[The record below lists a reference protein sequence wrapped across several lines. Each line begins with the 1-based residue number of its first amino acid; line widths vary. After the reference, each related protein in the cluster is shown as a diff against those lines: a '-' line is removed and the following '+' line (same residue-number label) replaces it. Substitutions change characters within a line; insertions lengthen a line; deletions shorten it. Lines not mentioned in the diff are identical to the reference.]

1 MQSLKILLDLFWTFA
16 KIGAVTFGGGYAML
30 PILTRELVEK
40 RGWTSDEELTDYF
53 AIGQCTPGIIAVNV
67 ATFIGNKRK
76 GFLGGLFATL
86 GMVVIPTII
95 ITIIAMFLTNFADN
109 EYVKDALAG
118 ISVCV
123 CVLVIN
129 AIIKLWKNSVVDGIS
144 FAIFAVAFV
153 LSILSDYVLPF
164 EISPVIL
171 VLAGGLA
178 GVIIKQIGG
187 KRK

>member
-1 MQSLKILLDLFWTFA
+1 MQTLKTLLNLFWTFA

-30 PILTRELVEK
+30 PILSKELVEK
-40 RGWTSDEELTDYF
+40 RGWTTDAELTDYF

-67 ATFIGNKRK
+67 ATFVGNKRK

-86 GMVVIPTII
+86 GMVFIPTII
-95 ITIIAMFLTNFADN
+95 ITIIAMCLTNFADN

-123 CVLVIN
+123 CVLVVN

-144 FAIFAVAFV
+144 FAIFVAAFL
-153 LSILSDYVLPF
+153 LSISSYFLPF
-164 EISPVIL
+164 DISPVIL
-171 VLAGGLA
+171 VLGGGVL
-178 GVIIKQIGG
+178 GVIFKQLGG
-187 KRK
+187 KNK

>member
-1 MQSLKILLDLFWTFA
+1 MKFLFDLFWTFA
-16 KIGAVTFGGGYAML
+16 RIGVVTFGGGYAML

-40 RGWTSDEELTDYF
+40 RGWTTDEEMTDYF

-67 ATFIGNKRK
+67 ATFVGNKQK

-86 GMVVIPTII
+86 GMVFFPLII
-95 ITIIAMFLTNFADN
+95 ITVIAMFLTNFADN

-123 CVLVIN
+123 CVLVVN
-129 AIIKLWKNSVVDGIS
+129 AIIKLWKNSIADKIA
-144 FAIFAVAFV
+144 FLIFAVAFL

-164 EISPVIL
+164 SISPVIL
-171 VLAGGLA
+171 VLLGGVA
-178 GVIIKQIGG
+178 GVVIKQIGG
-187 KRK
+187 KKK